1 MHGGGGR
8 KGGISAT
15 KANEDRTS
23 SILQNQRDINR
34 LGTSI
39 KSRWREG
46 RDEDK
51 RAVLILSKIDQL
63 VLLSRR
69 TATSAKRLLKRFQ
82 GAKLRFPFL
91 YEVELL
97 SIKANN
103 SNIMANNKQRSFYVY
118 YSS

>member
-8 KGGISAT
+8 KRGISAT

-69 TATSAKRLLKRFQ
+69 TATSAMKETSEKIPRSK
-82 GAKLRFPFL
+82 A
-91 YEVELL
+91 EVPVFV
-97 SIKANN
+97 
-103 SNIMANNKQRSFYVY
+103 RS
-118 YSS
+118 